1 MILSAENRGSLDR
14 LLGLWDDL
22 VDPRVGIVQA
32 VAELPTDDDD
42 PDLFHYMSKACDTSV
57 FTPLSNF
64 SDNGGASMSR
74 LVAIAKALGEAVE
87 RYCSALYRR
96 DELRLARYADLEE
109 PAVDP
114 EALVVY
120 RPEQFGQ
127 PGFPWRPLHR
137 ESPVRWTGGTSLATG
152 EPILLPASLVWLPF
166 HYPTAERSTPFCQP
180 ISTGLACGCSFEEA
194 ALSGLCEVIERDAFT
209 ITWQAR
215 LGRRRIRPDSLP
227 AAVRELVGRFT
238 RVGIDVKLMDITT
251 DIAVPTVMT
260 IGLSNV
266 VTAPAV
272 AVSAATD
279 PSAERAAIKSL
290 EELAHTRKYAKQLW
304 QYLPPLP
311 VEVAKGHPIVKDQK
325 DHLRFYCPQSAKAYA
340 EFAWSSTEECG
351 LSDVGG
357 AGARTEDELGWVV
370 DALQRVGL
378 HPIACDVT
386 SEDVRGLGLRVV
398 RAVVPG
404 AHPLYMGHVN
414 RALGV
419 RRLYDVPPRLGYPGL
434 VPGDDDNPF
443 PHPFP

>member
-1 MILSAENRGSLDR
+1 VILSAENRGSLDR

-209 ITWQAR
+209 ITWQAG
-215 LGRRRIRPDSLP
+215 LGRPQLRVETLSDRNYD
-227 AAVRELVGRFT
+227 LVERFERT
-238 RVGIDVKLMDITT
+238 GSTVTLLNITT
-251 DIAVPTVMT
+251 DVGVPTMLAV
-260 IGLSNV
+260 LQSEADHCPALV
-266 VTAPAV
+266 VAASADLDPEEAV
-272 AVSAATD
+272 
-279 PSAERAAIKSL
+279 RKSL
-290 EELAHTRKYAKQLW
+290 EELAHTRRYSQQVKTR
-304 QYLPPLP
+304 LPRLP
-311 VEVAKGHPIVKDQK
+311 REGLRDVVDQM
-325 DHLRFYCPQSAKAYA
+325 DHLNFWCDHANAALS
-340 EFAWSSTEECG
+340 EFLLRS
-351 LSDVGG
+351 
-357 AGARTEDELGWVV
+357 GARTDFDDIQSLATGDADGDLAVLIDKVRAIGHRVV
-370 DALQRVGL
+370 L
-378 HPIACDVT
+378 CDLT
-386 SEDVRGLGLRVV
+386 TPDVAGLGFAVV
-398 RAVVPG
+398 RALVPG
-404 AHPLYMGHVN
+404 FHPLFMGFAI
-414 RALGV
+414 RALGG
-419 RRLYDVPPRLGYPGL
+419 RRLREVPEMLGGPSMVSGSGDSGL
-434 VPGDDDNPF
+434 
-443 PHPFP
+443 PHPYP